1 MLKIE
6 TPSVSNALP
15 NASAALTQTVTE
27 GAICFTLNVGGPVV
41 ASPQRTTTRT
51 QALTETLAS
60 SVVTDTAS
68 DRDLQM
74 ADDNSV
80 DTVSPQLPFCW
91 ERTAGE
97 FMPH

>member
-15 NASAALTQTVTE
+15 NASAGLTQTVTE

-41 ASPQRTTTRT
+41 ASPSTTTRT

-74 ADDNSV
+74 ADDNTV
-80 DTVSPQLPFCW
+80 DTVSPQLPFRW